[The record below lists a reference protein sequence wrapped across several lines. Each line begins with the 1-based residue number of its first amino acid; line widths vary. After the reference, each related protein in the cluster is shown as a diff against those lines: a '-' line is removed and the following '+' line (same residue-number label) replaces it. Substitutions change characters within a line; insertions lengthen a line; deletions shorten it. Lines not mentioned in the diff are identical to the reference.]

1 MIPCRV
7 TRDRVRSTLS
17 LSRLAKEKKV
27 KRLARANRG
36 SHGPR
41 VRAKEI
47 VKKTSGNPKEPEVP
61 KAKHRK
67 LVYEVL
73 KTRNQRQVRKLR
85 NLHRRVPLTILGFT
99 MAGVLMNGMM
109 TGVRLDGTKGTNV

>member
-1 MIPCRV
+1 MGVLSAVEHIFQ
-7 TRDRVRSTLS
+7 RDCNARKSTGKQ
-17 LSRLAKEKKV
+17 A
-27 KRLARANRG
+27 
-36 SHGPR
+36 
-41 VRAKEI
+41 
-47 VKKTSGNPKEPEVP
+47 SGNGKQRKSWSQSEDKSNSEENQR
-61 KAKHRK
+61 KSKGTRGAQGKTHRK

-99 MAGVLMNGMM
+99 VAGVLKNGIM